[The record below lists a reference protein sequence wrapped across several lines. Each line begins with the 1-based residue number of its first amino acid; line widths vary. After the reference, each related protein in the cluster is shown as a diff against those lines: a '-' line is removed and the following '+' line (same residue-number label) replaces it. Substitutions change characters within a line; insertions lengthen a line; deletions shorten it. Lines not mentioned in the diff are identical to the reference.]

1 MSTTTTRPPGRPLL
15 TPPARTDDHAGQP
28 EARNR
33 CTRRT
38 RPHPRRRAPDASLA
52 RVAASLTAALTQHG
66 ITGIYTATT
75 EKFALISVAADL
87 TAWTNGHQIWCTQA
101 GQRLT
106 WAAADIEAA
115 ATRLAALA
123 RPAEGS

>member
-1 MSTTTTRPPGRPLL
+1 LPTRM
-15 TPPARTDDHAGQP
+15 PAHAAAAAIPMVSATVG
-28 EARNR
+28 
-33 CTRRT
+33 
-38 RPHPRRRAPDASLA
+38 RRR
-52 RVAASLTAALTQHG
+52 R
-66 ITGIYTATT
+66 
-75 EKFALISVAADL
+75 AADL